1 MPARCGKKYD
11 FLGLW
16 MKNRTDYG
24 DVRKMPTAREVTING
39 KTGRSKGLAIL
50 QHEVNWSSEHHLP

>member
-1 MPARCGKKYD
+1 MPTRCGKKYG

-24 DVRKMPTAREVTING
+24 DVRKMPTTRKVMVNRQ
-39 KTGRSKGLAIL
+39 TGISKGLAIL
-50 QHEVNWSSEHHLP
+50 LHEVNWSSEHHLP